1 MMQPTINDTRAP
13 LLRLHDCAQLVQD
26 TNIIFNDAIPLGVR
40 EAVLSVLVDLTK
52 EVYEEGQ

>member
-1 MMQPTINDTRAP
+1 MNTQPTDTRAP

-26 TNIIFNDAIPLGVR
+26 TNIIFNDAISLGVR